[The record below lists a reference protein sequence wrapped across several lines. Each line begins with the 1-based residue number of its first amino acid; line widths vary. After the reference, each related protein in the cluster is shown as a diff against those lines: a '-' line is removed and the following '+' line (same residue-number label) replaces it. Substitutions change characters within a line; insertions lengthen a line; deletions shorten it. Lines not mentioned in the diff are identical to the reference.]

1 MKVSSGAGLRSNNMA
16 DEKQTSQAK
25 DGVMAV
31 LAYVD
36 SPFKLFVVILLGV
49 LGYVGY
55 FAYDNKNFLL
65 NVYEKSNALPK
76 IQAARLDHVFELL
89 MKDPNVMVVSVM
101 SVDPIFNKRVILRAE
116 NREGKR
122 AKQLESVNIGLF
134 TTNTANN
141 SDVVELMAG
150 NIPCGF
156 YTVPRSEAGIWYIE
170 QGSTFTCRSSVPPD
184 YTSFVGQI
192 TVGYKD
198 APLDLDKARALIT
211 IAARMLSEVK

>member
-1 MKVSSGAGLRSNNMA
+1 M
-16 DEKQTSQAK
+16 DEKQTAQAK
-25 DGVMAV
+25 DGVMSV
-31 LAYVD
+31 LQYID
-36 SPFKLFVVILLGV
+36 SPFKLFVVLLLGV

-76 IQAARLDHVFELL
+76 IQSARFDHVIELL
-89 MKDPNVMVVSVM
+89 MKDPNVMVVSIM
-101 SVDPIFNKRVILRAE
+101 SVDPIFNKRTILRVE

-122 AKQLESVNIGLF
+122 AKHLEGVNIGLF
-134 TTNTANN
+134 TTNIANN

-150 NIPCGF
+150 NVPCGF
-156 YTVPRSEAGIWYIE
+156 YSVPRTEAGIWYIE
-170 QGSTFTCRSSVPPD
+170 QGGTFSCRSSVPPD
-184 YTSFVGQI
+184 YTSFIGQI
-192 TVGYKD
+192 TVMYKD